1 MNVPTWAKPVA
12 LGAAGGAVATM
23 VVGFAFGGWVTAG
36 TASDMQA
43 NSAEAA
49 IVQSFTP
56 VCVAKAE
63 QQPEKH
69 AGLKESRSWRRDT
82 YVIEAGW
89 VDNVKEDYKQ
99 QVASACAKVVVDG
112 METS

>member
-23 VVGFAFGGWVTAG
+23 VVGFAFAGWVTAG
-36 TASDMQA
+36 TANSMQA
-43 NSAEAA
+43 NSAESAV
-49 IVQSFTP
+49 VQAFTP

-63 QQPEKH
+63 QQPDKH
-69 AGLKESRSWRRDT
+69 AALKENASWRRDT
-82 YVIEAGW
+82 FVIEAGW
-89 VDNVKEDYKQ
+89 VDNVKEAYKQ